1 MSRDRETVNDI
12 IQAAGDIMLSIN
24 QVSFEELAINRE
36 KQAAILY
43 FLIVIGEATK
53 RLSFEFRASHP
64 EIDWQSMAGVRD
76 ILAHQYDRVNIQTVW
91 DAVQTDLPELLTQ
104 LKSLSD

>member
-64 EIDWQSMAGVRD
+64 EIDWQS
-76 ILAHQYDRVNIQTVW
+76 IRVSASQT
-91 DAVQTDLPELLTQ
+91 LLTQ
-104 LKSLSD
+104 QFWGSSKTRRSSKVLHWGDEWD